1 MTQQNPNDRNRNA
14 PLARVRNIGIAAH
27 VDAGKT
33 TLTERVLFY
42 TGASYKVGEVHD
54 ATAHM
59 DWMEEE
65 RAHGITITAA
75 VTQCP
80 WRDHLVQIVDT
91 PGHVDFTVEVER
103 SMRVLD
109 GAVIV
114 LDGVRGVEPQTET
127 VWRQADRFA
136 VPRLVFVNKMDRPG
150 ADFDA
155 ALASLRRRLREEVAP
170 VCIPEPSGQTVL
182 HAIEERAYTFAG
194 EHGEQ
199 VTQRPLTAD
208 EAARLAPYRETLLVA
223 CAEHDDD
230 LAALVLGGEAVPP
243 EAVWP
248 VLRRLTLAG
257 RLRPAFAGSAL
268 RNWGVQ
274 PLLDGVVRL
283 LPAPTERPLE
293 VGHTP
298 GGEDVL
304 VEMTAKGPLVAL
316 AFKVQF
322 FEGRR
327 HVFARLYRGTL
338 APGDEIV
345 LAGQGVSERVARLF
359 EIDANR
365 RNRLDRAE
373 AGQIVLL
380 AGLRRATTGDTLTSP
395 GAEVLLERIDTR
407 RPVLG
412 LAIEPGAGTTEDK
425 LLEALGK
432 LTEEDPT
439 LLLHE
444 DEETGQRILE
454 GMGELHLKIV
464 FERLEREF
472 GVHVRSGKP
481 RVVHRE
487 TIRSEAAGSATIDR
501 VLKIADK
508 VVEMKA
514 ACTVRVTPRP
524 RGSGVEL
531 ALAPAWE
538 PEGFV
543 PNAEHLA
550 ALHDGARDGLGA
562 GVIEGAALDDVGLT
576 VERVTTWGAAS
587 SPQAVRAAVA
597 AAARDALNAAGGVL
611 LQPIM
616 KLTVI
621 VPAANMGA
629 ALGDLQAR
637 GATIQG
643 QRTDGD
649 LATLEAE
656 CGLTPLIG
664 YATDLRSVTR
674 GQGQFT
680 MEFLRFDCA

>member
-1 MTQQNPNDRNRNA
+1 VTQQNPNDRSRKT

-42 TGASYKVGEVHD
+42 TGASWKVGEVHD

-91 PGHVDFTVEVER
+91 PGHVDFTIEVER

-127 VWRQADRFA
+127 VWRQADKFA

-150 ADFDA
+150 ADFDH
-155 ALASLRRRLREEVAP
+155 ALATLHTRLHEEVVP
-170 VCIPEPSGQTVL
+170 VCVPDIDGRTVL
-182 HAIEERAYTFAG
+182 HTIEQCAWTFGG

-199 VTQRPLTAD
+199 LASRPLTVA
-208 EAARLAPYRETLLVA
+208 EAERLAPYRETLLVA
-223 CAEHDDD
+223 CAEHDAA
-230 LAALVLGGEAVPP
+230 LADLVLGGEDVPAD
-243 EAVWP
+243 AVWP

-257 RLRPAFAGSAL
+257 RLRPVFAGSAL

-283 LPAPTERPLE
+283 LPAPTERRLE
-293 VGHTP
+293 IGHSP
-298 GGEDVL
+298 DGEEVL
-304 VEMTAKGPLVAL
+304 VEMTAAGPLVAL
-316 AFKVQF
+316 VFKVQF

-327 HVFARLYRGTL
+327 HVFARIYRGTL
-338 APGDEIV
+338 AEGDDV
-345 LAGQGVSERVARLF
+345 ALAGQGVVERVARLF
-359 EIDANR
+359 EIDANKR
-365 RNRLDRAE
+365 TRLERAT
-373 AGQIVLL
+373 AGQVVVL
-380 AGLRRATTGDTLTSP
+380 AGLRKATTGDTLTSP
-395 GAEVLLERIDTR
+395 AAEVLLERIDTR

-412 LAIEPGAGTTEDK
+412 LAVEPGTGTSEDK
-425 LLEALGK
+425 MLEVLGK

-439 LLLHE
+439 LQLHE
-444 DEETGQRILE
+444 DEGTGQRILA

-472 GVHVRSGKP
+472 GVNVRSGKP

-487 TIRSEAAGSATIDR
+487 TIARAATGQAVIDR
-501 VLKIADK
+501 VLKVADK
-508 VVEMKA
+508 VIEMKA
-514 ACTVRVTPRP
+514 ECSVRLTPRE
-524 RGSGVEL
+524 RGSGVTLTLEPAWLPEGFAPTHEQLAALDEGAHDGLTGGLLEGTPLEDL
-531 ALAPAWE
+531 ALA
-538 PEGFV
+538 
-543 PNAEHLA
+543 
-550 ALHDGARDGLGA
+550 
-562 GVIEGAALDDVGLT
+562 I
-576 VERVTTWGAAS
+576 ERVTTFAAAS
-587 SPQAVRAAVA
+587 SPQAVRVAVA
-597 AAARDALNAAGGVL
+597 SAVRDGLKAAGGVL

-616 KLTVI
+616 QVEVV
-621 VPAANMGA
+621 VPAPSMGA
-629 ALGDLQAR
+629 VLGDLQAR
-637 GATIQG
+637 GATIHG
-643 QRTDGD
+643 QSIAGD
-649 LATLEAE
+649 LATLRAE

-664 YATDLRSVTR
+664 YATDLRSATR

-680 MEFLRFDCA
+680 MEFLRFDRA